1 MNKNPKDLAEI
12 RRQKSLNV
20 RIQAAEYAAGRTHPI
35 HQNNGD
41 EKLPRKLMS
50 FTKGLPH
57 DYDTGLIQDD
67 KHFETF
73 VEGICSGDPFKIR
86 ETPLGLPHEGT
97 ERWFSNQGKFVN
109 KIRAW
114 ESAGAGLTFD
124 LQGPD
129 AQAVTM
135 PPAPKLGSDELTAEM
150 AEVYCQA
157 FLRDIPFTEF
167 KTNPQAKECLSI
179 LNKLPYFKTNKR
191 NGKALTKDN
200 IFRGFTDGDLN
211 GPYISQFL
219 LAGNNGLSTKG
230 NKPEFKAK
238 DGKINYGAITINQ
251 RVRLAAPRNYLT
263 DWDEYYDVQNGA
275 NLGGCEKYVGKQRR
289 FITTGRDLSTYV
301 HYDALYQAYLNACLL
316 LLGAGAPFDDG
327 VPFQG
332 PDDEDKQQGFAHYG
346 GPHILTLV
354 TEVATRALKAVRYQK
369 FNIHRRL
376 RPECFAARLH
386 KMEVITELHDVPEL
400 RKTRENLEDVGI
412 DKLLEKNNWLLPMA
426 FYEGSPM
433 HPTYGAGHATVAGAC
448 VTILK
453 AFFKNDLNV
462 NIASDGSTISF
473 NKNKNR
479 YAFVPSETGKT
490 LETIKLNQPLTLEGE
505 LNKLAANIS
514 IGRDWAGVHYYSDYK
529 ESLLMGEEVAISLL
543 QEQSKM
549 YNPTENFS
557 LSLRKFD
564 GDLMKI

>member
-1 MNKNPKDLAEI
+1 MSKNPKDLAEI
-12 RRQKSLNV
+12 RKQKSLNI
-20 RIQAAEYAAGRTHPI
+20 RIQAAEYAFGRKHPI
-35 HQNNGD
+35 HENNGD
-41 EKLPRKLMS
+41 EKLPQKLMS

-57 DYDTGLIQDD
+57 DYDTGLIQDEQ
-67 KHFETF
+67 HFETF
-73 VEGICSGDPFKIR
+73 VEGICSGDPFKIK

-97 ERWFSNQGKFVN
+97 EKWLSRKGKRNN

-129 AQAVTM
+129 AQSVTM

-157 FLRDIPFTEF
+157 TLRDIPFTAFETHP
-167 KTNPQAKECLSI
+167 KVKECLDI
-179 LNKLPYFKTNKR
+179 LNNLPYFKKKKR
-191 NGKALTKDN
+191 NGAKLTRDN
-200 IFRGFTDGDLN
+200 VFRGFTKGDLN

-219 LAGNNGLSTKG
+219 LAGNNGLFKRG
-230 NKPEFKAK
+230 NKPEFEAK
-238 DGKINYGAITINQ
+238 DGMINYGAITIDQ
-251 RVRLAAPRNYLT
+251 RVRLARAKNYLT
-263 DWDEYYDVQNGA
+263 DWKEFYDVQNGA
-275 NLGGCEKYVGKQRR
+275 NFGGLEEYVGKQRR

-316 LLGAGAPFDDG
+316 LLGAGTPFDDG

-332 PDDEDKQQGFAHYG
+332 PDHIDKQQGFAHFG

-369 FNIHRRL
+369 FNVHRRL
-376 RPECFAARLH
+376 RPEAFAARLH
-386 KMEVITELHDVPEL
+386 KVQEITDLYGVPEL
-400 RKTRENLEDVGI
+400 TKTYNDLADVGI
-412 DKLLEKNNWLLPMA
+412 DGLLENNWLLPMA
-426 FYEGSPM
+426 FCEGSPM

-453 AFFKNDLNV
+453 AFFKNDINV
-462 NIASDGSTISF
+462 NVASDGSTISF
-473 NKNKNR
+473 NENQNR
-479 YAFVPSETGKT
+479 YAFVPSSAGKK
-490 LETIKLNQPLTLEGE
+490 LETISINQPLTLEGE

-543 QEQSKM
+543 QEQAKM

-557 LSLRKFD
+557 LSLNKFN
-564 GDLMKI
+564 GVFIKI